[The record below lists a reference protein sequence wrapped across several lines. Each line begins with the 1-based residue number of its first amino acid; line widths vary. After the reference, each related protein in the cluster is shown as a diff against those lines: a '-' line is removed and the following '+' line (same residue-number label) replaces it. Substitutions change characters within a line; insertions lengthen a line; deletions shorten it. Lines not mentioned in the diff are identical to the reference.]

1 MYVFFFGVKK
11 YVVKC
16 RFSWEKICDNYDNLF
31 LQRFYYRN
39 REIGKI
45 CRWGCSYKGNG
56 QLMKKVKFCYFV

>member
-1 MYVFFFGVKK
+1 MLLSVGLFGKK
-11 YVVKC
+11 FVL
-16 RFSWEKICDNYDNLF
+16 DNYDNLF